1 MKYILEL
8 LNVLPFVSMIIV
20 NIKKW
25 LKQKTN
31 KLRQKNGFL
40 CRIRFTHKNS
50 IRFTHTRYTITK
62 AKPSTE
68 NCCTFCCIFAFL
80 YSVASDKIAF
90 SNQTC
95 VNGYWCHYMRC
106 SPLIKHPK
114 NGEKN
119 SIWPHQYHIFARIV
133 TEILSHTKSLIHLL
147 KNKTNII

>member
-106 SPLIKHPK
+106 SPLIQQQNNKK
-114 NGEKN
+114 WRKKFYLAT
-119 SIWPHQYHIFARIV
+119 SISYLCTHCHR
-133 TEILSHTKSLIHLL
+133 
-147 KNKTNII
+147 NIIAPTQNRSYIY